1 MVVCW
6 GDKTFVSVNIDKLS
20 GSLPLLSVLVVD
32 DEEWTLRTLTH
43 LLSGWNL
50 QVLPA
55 QNLKDAASHLN
66 SGMPDL
72 TIIDAYLGD
81 EDGVAFTNE
90 LRRRYPQTG
99 ILVISKEDTEALARR
114 AIEAGAD
121 HFLSKPVSRSA
132 LRLNMDRLMELRR
145 ARAALF
151 GPVVRHELMNPLFP
165 EILTHSESM
174 CSVLRLVEKVA
185 PRDMS
190 VLVHGESGTGKE
202 LVARAIHNLSSRNR
216 CNFVELNCAALPPNL
231 VESELFGHEKGAF
244 TGAIV
249 SRAGKIEQAQG
260 GTLFLDEVGDLPLEI
275 QPKLLRALQEKR
287 ITRVGGQ
294 GSTECDFRLVCATNH
309 DLVEEVRSGRFR
321 EDLYYRV
328 AVFPIKLPPL
338 RERMDDLE
346 LLFSH
351 FLRQERAG
359 NLILSADAL
368 QTLREYAWPGNVR
381 ELKNFAQAI
390 TLLVE
395 SGQVERRDVEAYF
408 GSRLEWGRSLIG
420 EEVTAPAR
428 RQPRKLADV
437 EQDEILFALSVHN
450 GNVSEAA
457 KALGMGRATLYKWL
471 KRHEGLGEESS

>member
-1 MVVCW
+1 M
-6 GDKTFVSVNIDKLS
+6 
-20 GSLPLLSVLVVD
+20 LSVLVVD

-55 QNLKDAASHLN
+55 QNLADAVRHLK

-81 EDGVAFTNE
+81 EDGVAFTGE
-90 LRRRYPQTG
+90 VRRRFPQAG
-99 ILVISKEDTEALARR
+99 ILVISKEDTDALARR

-121 HFLSKPVSRSA
+121 HFLSKPVSKSV
-132 LRLNMDRLMELRR
+132 LRLNMDRLLELRR
-145 ARAALF
+145 ERAILF
-151 GPVVRHELMNPLFP
+151 GSNVRHELMNPLFP

-174 CSVLRLVEKVA
+174 GSVLRLVEKVA

-202 LVARAIHNLSSRNR
+202 LVARAIHKLSSRSR

-309 DLVEEVRSGRFR
+309 DLVEEVRAGRFR
-321 EDLYYRV
+321 EDLFYRV

-351 FLRQERAG
+351 FLRQERTDK
-359 NLILSADAL
+359 LVLSPDAL
-368 QTLREYAWPGNVR
+368 QTMRDYAWPGNVR
-381 ELKNFAQAI
+381 ELRNFVQAV
-390 TLLVE
+390 TLLVD
-395 SGQVERRDVEAYF
+395 SGQVERSDVEAYF
-408 GSRLEWGRSLIG
+408 GSRLEWGRTLTGESVASL
-420 EEVTAPAR
+420 PLK
-428 RQPRKLADV
+428 RQIRKLADI
-437 EQDEILFALSVHN
+437 EHEEIMFALSENH
-450 GNVSEAA
+450 GNVSDAA

-471 KRHEGLGEESS
+471 KRHGVRGEATSSE